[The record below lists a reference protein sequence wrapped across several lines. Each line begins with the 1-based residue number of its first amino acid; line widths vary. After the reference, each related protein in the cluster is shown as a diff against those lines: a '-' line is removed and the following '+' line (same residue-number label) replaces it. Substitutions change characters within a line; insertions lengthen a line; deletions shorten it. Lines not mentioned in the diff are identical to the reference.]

1 MYDRPPAT
9 DISNRLQRRFTCQSQ
24 AHPKYKDLTTS
35 WRKKKKKRNKQSP
48 PPNKVALGVHTQ
60 TQTNIKTCTAPKIS
74 TLTIKT
80 LAS

>member
-1 MYDRPPAT
+1 MYDRPPGT
-9 DISNRLQRRFTCQSQ
+9 DISNRLQRRFACQSQ
-24 AHPKYKDLTTS
+24 AHPKYRDLTIS
-35 WRKKKKKRNKQSP
+35 WRKEGKTNSHP